1 MLSFPRL
8 RRRSFLTATS
18 ALMMSLT
25 SLLSA
30 PAHAAKPE
38 DMFKGQVILTKKRLS
53 SNYRSAGDFITA
65 VKANKTDKV
74 WPKEQKGNDIAVWKI
89 EYIAFF
95 AQPLNDYEVQVKFY
109 DVTSGP
115 RRYVAGDAQM
125 TRDNTSRVLAADIEV
140 AKPDFDVNRKY
151 QITVESKGRTLAKA
165 NFWLMG
171 KAEYHSGKVDF
182 SEDETGGK

>member
-1 MLSFPRL
+1 MQSFARS
-8 RRRSFLTATS
+8 RRRVFITAST

-25 SLLSA
+25 SLVSA
-30 PAHAAKPE
+30 PAQAAKPE
-38 DMFKGQVILTKKRLS
+38 DLFKGQVIITKKRLS
-53 SNYRSAGDFITA
+53 SNYPSAAAFVTA
-65 VKANKTDKV
+65 IKANKTDKV

-89 EYIAFF
+89 EYVAFF

-125 TRDNTSRVLAADIEV
+125 TRDKTSRVLAADIEV

-151 QITVESKGRTLAKA
+151 MITVESKGRTIAKA

-171 KAEYHSGKVDF
+171 KGEFHSGKVDF
-182 SEDETGGK
+182 SDDETGGK